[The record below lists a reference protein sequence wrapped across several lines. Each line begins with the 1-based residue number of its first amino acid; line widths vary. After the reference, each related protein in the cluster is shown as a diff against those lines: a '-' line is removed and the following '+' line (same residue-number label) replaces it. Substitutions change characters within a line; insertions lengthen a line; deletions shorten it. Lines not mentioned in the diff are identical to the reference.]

1 MIRGSSAEKGALD
14 RQASSPVEGQ
24 GQACNHMSL
33 PSGARAGPGTNR
45 TIVLVRYLGDILE
58 ETVLTAVLTGVSC
71 SSQMNDQV

>member
-1 MIRGSSAEKGALD
+1 MTDRHLLLWRGED
-14 RQASSPVEGQ
+14 RHVTT
-24 GQACNHMSL
+24 SL

-71 SSQMNDQV
+71 SSEMNAQV